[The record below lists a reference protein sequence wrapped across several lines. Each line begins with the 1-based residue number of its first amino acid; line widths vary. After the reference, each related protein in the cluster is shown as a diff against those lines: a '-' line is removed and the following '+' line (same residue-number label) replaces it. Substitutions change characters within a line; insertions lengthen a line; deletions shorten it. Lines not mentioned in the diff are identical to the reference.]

1 MFNGQVASQ
10 VSHSGGRSKQIRND
24 SDSPLCRPV
33 QTERSSL
40 TNSTGKGYIPDG
52 NREHALEGRHR
63 DCTGSVP
70 TSPLSSPVPG
80 EAIQETEV
88 LHLHPD
94 EANED
99 TSRTAGV
106 HFAHASSGPES
117 GPIHTNGEGTSEHFR
132 SRTGSIE
139 STLNTYGSSNLSPTS
154 APLHPHFAS
163 SGGLEKEPDSYLL
176 DDRNRSAS
184 VPYLGPLKRASTS
197 LPHDHELDRDRSRE
211 DSVSSTSSYLRNN
224 AFLGH
229 RDSLKPIKHASSTA
243 TSSSPSLALYPTS
256 AVASISS
263 SLLTRHRD
271 TFARINYRRRPA
283 SSVPKAVFEHLLQ
296 YLTFE
301 EYKALRLV
309 CRIWIPSLPQPQMPA
324 SYWIPGEILREIY
337 SSLSPIDFDAA
348 RHSCKSWF
356 LASLDRRLLASMSRQ
371 AGCYSSVQA
380 DLQAREE
387 HSEVRRQSMNER
399 IWADHDGRNI
409 EDCHQPEVEDLVSDE
424 WVYSKRLAIESM
436 LSPEWRGI
444 SLKHSFTR
452 SKDARART
460 TPIGTIEVSLV
471 SKPRRRASDAPSL
484 TPGSTFN
491 VSGCGKFALVTCG
504 RIVFVCELLRRKPG
518 MLPLTR
524 IVCPRKVLGV
534 SMDTSS
540 RRYAVAFLLEGRVGM
555 CCSLT
560 DGVGDAVPTN
570 ATQGESMQLGMSAD
584 VRGSNSAS
592 RTIRP
597 TLSALPLRRAEVTSS
612 TPGGQFY
619 VSRASESFISPASN
633 TIPGLGPDNPWFD
646 DSFDQYN
653 LVEQHLE
660 MEEDNVSNVGIPIED
675 GPRTIYNNLC
685 SFDDPPISVAIC
697 PQRRCVAFG
706 CRMGIEL
713 HWVDALTGSD
723 LNRWFPLAAPSD
735 FLYFLP
741 ARHGVDSAKKLR
753 LISSAA
759 GPYAQMQTTRALR
772 GSSPSRLNW
781 RTSPHG
787 SRRQSMTRLF
797 FGNLPFPTSTTLYG
811 IPGSVDQEPGTTSP
825 EYAERE
831 RGVLRTVDCDH
842 YRAVPLSDGAHLLFT
857 DPDTG
862 HLCLGSDAP
871 LGGPTKL
878 LRKVLCLPPDT
889 DSTEAEPQQQQRPED
904 TLSRLW
910 LMCYDAGKDLRWGV
924 RIAAAYSDG
933 RIMLYCVPSD
943 IFEKMR
949 KIRTGIDVWDEGA
962 GVVGQSDL
970 LMDNFMPGLFGT
982 SHVNAN
988 TSSHAANEAGIQAD
1002 MLPAYARSGSL
1013 LLRGIEIGRVIGGIV
1028 EALAVS
1034 CDFGGLRVWAFMQGG
1049 TVRMWSLF
1057 RRTRV
1062 SEENWIMGEG
1072 GIVRRKENIQDDDKE
1087 VSPKTTTVV
1096 PVKTPKGKQRS
1107 TSAGQDGEKQH
1118 IRFAGPGLDGAMDQA
1133 VGTYGSSEGGS
1144 GQTGSVKQDAPS
1156 TRPRNGIQSPKSEE
1170 PVSLLLVNESNS
1182 LKRYDWGCLSSNLE
1196 HAHDRLEI
1204 TILSDWRGVRLLDVS
1219 LPLARPHLRC
1229 YVRVFADDQQPY
1241 TVLLERGR
1249 ERSKIEC
1256 CYWNGLVCLK
1266 TVRVA
1271 SL

>member
-1 MFNGQVASQ
+1 MFNGKDASQ
-10 VSHSGGRSKQIRND
+10 VSHSNDRSKHIRYD
-24 SDSPLCRPV
+24 SDSPSCHPV

-40 TNSTGKGYIPDG
+40 TNTTGTVFIPGG
-52 NREHALEGRHR
+52 NREHALEGGHR
-63 DCTGSVP
+63 DHTGSLP
-70 TSPLSSPVPG
+70 TSPLSSPVPRA
-80 EAIQETEV
+80 AIQESEV

-94 EANED
+94 GANED

-106 HFAHASSGPES
+106 HFAHVSPGPES
-117 GPIHTNGEGTSEHFR
+117 GPVPTDREGTSEYLR

-139 STLNTYGSSNLSPTS
+139 STMNASGSSNPSPTS
-154 APLHPHFAS
+154 GLVHPHFAS

-176 DDRNRSAS
+176 NDRNRSATD
-184 VPYLGPLKRASTS
+184 PYLGLLKRYSVS
-197 LPHDHELDRDRSRE
+197 LPHDHYLNRNLSRE
-211 DSVSSTSSYLRNN
+211 ESTSSTSSYLRSN

-229 RDSLKPIKHASSTA
+229 RDTLKRIKHTSSTA
-243 TSSSPSLALYPTS
+243 TSSSLSLALYPTS
-256 AVASISS
+256 TVASIPS

-283 SSVPKAVFEHLLQ
+283 LSVPKAVFEHLLQ
-296 YLTFE
+296 YLAFE

-309 CRIWIPSLPQPQMPA
+309 CRVWIPSLPKPLMPA
-324 SYWIPGEILREIY
+324 SYWIPPEILQEIY
-337 SSLSPIDFDAA
+337 SLLSPIDFDAA

-356 LASLDRRLLASMSRQ
+356 LASLDRRLLVSMSRR
-371 AGCYSSVQA
+371 AGCYSSVQY

-387 HSEVRRQSMNER
+387 HSEVRNQSMSER
-399 IWADHDGRNI
+399 IWTDHDGRDI
-409 EDCHQPEVEDLVSDE
+409 EDCHQPEVEDFISDE

-444 SLKHSFTR
+444 FLKHSFTR
-452 SKDARART
+452 LKDARART
-460 TPIGTIEVSLV
+460 TPTGTIVISSV
-471 SKPRRRASDAPSL
+471 SKQRRRSSDALASTPS
-484 TPGSTFN
+484 SMFN
-491 VSGCGKFALVTCG
+491 ISGCGKFALITCG

-518 MLPLTR
+518 IEPLTR

-540 RRYAVAFLLEGRVGM
+540 RRYAVAILLEGRVGL

-560 DGVGDAVPTN
+560 DSLGNAVSTT
-570 ATQGESMQLGMSAD
+570 ATRGESMQLGMSAD

-592 RTIRP
+592 RIIRP
-597 TLSALPLRRAEVTSS
+597 TLSALPLRRAEVTTS

-633 TIPGLGPDNPWFD
+633 TILGSGPDTSWFD
-646 DSFDQYN
+646 DSFDPYN
-653 LVEQHLE
+653 PVEPHLE
-660 MEEDNVSNVGIPIED
+660 MDEDNVNNVGIPIED
-675 GPRTIYNNLC
+675 GPRTVYNNLC

-697 PQRRCVAFG
+697 PQRKCVAFG

-741 ARHGVDSAKKLR
+741 ARHGVDSVKKLR

-759 GPYAQMQTTRALR
+759 GPYAQMQTARALR

-811 IPGSVDQEPGTTSP
+811 VPGSVDQEPGTTSP

-831 RGVLRTVDCDH
+831 HGVLRTVECDH

-878 LRKVLCLPPDT
+878 LRKVLCLPPDNDT
-889 DSTEAEPQQQQRPED
+889 TEAEPQQQRHLDD

-910 LMCYDAGKDLRWGV
+910 LMCYDAGKDLCWGV

-943 IFEKMR
+943 IFEIMR

-970 LMDNFMPGLFGT
+970 LMDNFMSENFGT
-982 SHVNAN
+982 SHTNAN
-988 TSSHAANEAGIQAD
+988 TSSHAANEAGTQAD
-1002 MLPAYARSGSL
+1002 MLPSYARSGSL
-1013 LLRGIEIGRVIGGIV
+1013 LVRGVEIGRVIGEII

-1057 RRTRV
+1057 RRTII
-1062 SEENWIMGEG
+1062 SEEKWIMGEG
-1072 GIVRRKENIQDDDKE
+1072 GIVRRKENVQDDDKE
-1087 VSPKTTTVV
+1087 VSPKTTNVV

-1107 TSAGQDGEKQH
+1107 TSAGQEGEKQH
-1118 IRFAGPGLDGAMDQA
+1118 IRFAGSGLDGAIDQV
-1133 VGTYGSSEGGS
+1133 VGTYGSSDGGS
-1144 GQTGSVKQDAPS
+1144 GYTGSVRQDAPS
-1156 TRPRNGIQSPKSEE
+1156 NRPWNEIQSHKSEAHL
-1170 PVSLLLVNESNS
+1170 PSLLVNESNS
-1182 LKRYDWGCLSSNLE
+1182 LRRFDWGCLSSNLE
-1196 HAHDRLEI
+1196 HVHDRLEI

-1219 LPLARPHLRC
+1219 LPSARLHLGC
-1229 YVRVFADDQQPY
+1229 SVRVFADVQQPY
-1241 TVLLERGR
+1241 TVLLE
-1249 ERSKIEC
+1249 
-1256 CYWNGLVCLK
+1256 
-1266 TVRVA
+1266 
-1271 SL
+1271 